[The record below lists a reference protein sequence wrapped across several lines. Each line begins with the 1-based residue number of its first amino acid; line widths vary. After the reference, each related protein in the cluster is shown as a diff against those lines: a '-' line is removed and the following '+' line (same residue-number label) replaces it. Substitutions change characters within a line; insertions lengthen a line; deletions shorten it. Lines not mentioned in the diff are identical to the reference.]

1 MIKTE
6 VQAGITVKIV
16 GNTHEGTRQL
26 GVRKTMLR
34 LIKIPSKARVHAP
47 LPTSDEIWMLDV
59 NGVQVPFHYTE
70 FELA

>member
-1 MIKTE
+1 MVKTE
-6 VQAGITVKIV
+6 VQAGIYVTIV
-16 GNTHEGTRQL
+16 GNTHEGTLQL

-34 LIKIPSKARVHAP
+34 LIKIPSNAKVHAP
-47 LPTSDEIWMLDV
+47 LPASDGIWMLDV